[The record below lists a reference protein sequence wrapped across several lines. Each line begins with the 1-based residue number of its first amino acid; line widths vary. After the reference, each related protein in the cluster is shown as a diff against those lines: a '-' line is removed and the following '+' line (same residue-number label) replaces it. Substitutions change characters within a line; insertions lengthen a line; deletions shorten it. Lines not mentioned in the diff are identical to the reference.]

1 MNIIQIMGNLGAEPE
16 TRFTASGQK
25 VTSLRLASNS
35 KKGGKDET
43 TWWKVTI
50 WGDRFDKM
58 MPYLKKG
65 SSLIVVGEM
74 SMNMYTDKEGRQQAS
89 LEVNAEFLR
98 FSPFGKPDSA
108 KQDGQA
114 QGQNSYGQQNK
125 SEQPYAG
132 QSQTSYGQNSAPSMS
147 QTADDDQIPF

>member
-35 KKGGKDET
+35 KKGGKEET
-43 TWWKVTI
+43 SWWKVTI

-89 LEVNAEFLR
+89 LEVTAEFLR
-98 FSPFGKPDSA
+98 FSPFGKPDSS
-108 KQDGQA
+108 KQEGQG
-114 QGQNSYGQQNK
+114 QTQNSYGQQNN
-125 SEQPYAG
+125 QPYGG
-132 QSQTSYGQNSAPSMS
+132 QPQTSYGQNSAPSMS

>member
-35 KKGGKDET
+35 KKGGKEET

-65 SSLIVVGEM
+65 SSLIIVGEM
-74 SMNMYTDKEGRQQAS
+74 STSTYTDKEGRQQTS
-89 LEVNAEFLR
+89 LEVTAEFLR
-98 FSPFGKPDSA
+98 FSPFGKPDSS
-108 KQDGQA
+108 KQEG
-114 QGQNSYGQQNK
+114 QGQQAPNSYGQQNN
-125 SEQPYAG
+125 QPYGG
-132 QSQTSYGQNSAPSMS
+132 QAQTSYGQNSAPSMS